1 MGLNILSGGVL
12 LSDNKDLEKEYG
24 HIDDIVDYQGNM
36 YNPGHYVGT
45 GRVPPTLSAPGN
57 ATPLAVLYFFASVLF
72 AALGFFLFFSDV
84 RVTGFGDS
92 DILNKSIALVVMLG
106 IAAFF
111 VFLGIV
117 YTKKAIKYYRAKQA
131 MEREPIDN
139 TAEDEIIKRTCP
151 ECGKNHDIDYPK
163 CPYCKHNYLE

>member
-1 MGLNILSGGVL
+1 MK
-12 LSDNKDLEKEYG
+12 DNKAFEQENDLLKDVTEF
-24 HIDDIVDYQGNM
+24 QNNM
-36 YNPGHYVGT
+36 FNPGHYVGT
-45 GRVPPTLSAPGN
+45 GRVPPTVSAPGN

-92 DILNKSIALVVMLG
+92 EILNKSIALVGMLG

-117 YTKKAIKYYRAKQA
+117 YTKKAIKYYKAK
-131 MEREPIDN
+131 REMDSEPVDN
-139 TAEDEIIKRTCP
+139 TVEDEIIKRTCP
-151 ECGKNHDIDYPK
+151 DCGKNHDIDYPK

>member
-1 MGLNILSGGVL
+1 MK
-12 LSDNKDLEKEYG
+12 DNKAFEQDNDLLKDVTEF
-24 HIDDIVDYQGNM
+24 QNNM
-36 YNPGHYVGT
+36 FNPGHYVGT
-45 GRVPPTLSAPGN
+45 GRVPPTVSAPGN

-92 DILNKSIALVVMLG
+92 EILNKSIALVVMLG

-117 YTKKAIKYYRAKQA
+117 YTKKAIKYYKAKQA
-131 MEREPIDN
+131 MESEPVDN
-139 TAEDEIIKRTCP
+139 TVEDEIIKRTCP
-151 ECGKNHDIDYPK
+151 DCGKSHDIDYPK

>member
-1 MGLNILSGGVL
+1 MK
-12 LSDNKDLEKEYG
+12 DNKAFEQENDLLKDVTEF
-24 HIDDIVDYQGNM
+24 QNNM
-36 YNPGHYVGT
+36 FNPGHYVGT
-45 GRVPPTLSAPGN
+45 GRVPPTVSAPGN

-92 DILNKSIALVVMLG
+92 EILNKSIALVVMLG

-117 YTKKAIKYYRAKQA
+117 YTKKAIKYYKAKQA

-151 ECGKNHDIDYPK
+151 DCGKSHDIDYPK